1 MTSRGLRLVLLAFAI
16 ASFVALT
23 PGGVQPSHA
32 QASTPP
38 KGAQPTGAEPSRDAM
53 PTGGHHHTSDATNQE
68 SQSPTVTFKTTEWSI
83 FNHRV
88 AGGYVLIW
96 GLTALIAG
104 LQLPRRT
111 WWRFVPPLTLLALTQ
126 FLFFRND
133 PDAWPIGPLGFWA
146 SLRDP
151 EDLQHRIFVLLLLL
165 MGIMEL
171 LRAAD
176 RLPKFLAKYG
186 LACLA
191 VLASVYLLFHMHGR
205 SEMAGMM
212 HDPAAAADPA
222 MQHMMASM
230 ETIFH
235 EHLWFSILGLAFAA
249 GRLLWDTGRVNQ
261 RWATVFWSVCAI
273 LLGAYM
279 IGYTE

>member
-1 MTSRGLRLVLLAFAI
+1 MTSRGLRSALLASAI
-16 ASFVALT
+16 ASFIAMT
-23 PGGVQPSHA
+23 AGRVQPSHA
-32 QASTPP
+32 QASSPP
-38 KGAQPTGAEPSRDAM
+38 KNAQPAGADSSPEAM
-53 PTGGHHHTSDATNQE
+53 PPGGHHHGGDVTSPHGD
-68 SQSPTVTFKTTEWSI
+68 SPTVTFKTVEWSI

-96 GLTALIAG
+96 GLTALIVG
-104 LQLPRRT
+104 LQLPGRT

-176 RLPKFLAKYG
+176 RLPRFLAKYG

-191 VLASVYLLFHMHGR
+191 VIASVYLLFHMHGG

-230 ETIFH
+230 ATVFH

-249 GRLLWDTGRVNQ
+249 GRLLGDTGRVNQ

>member
-1 MTSRGLRLVLLAFAI
+1 MTSRGLRSVLLASAI
-16 ASFVALT
+16 AFLVSLT
-23 PGGVQPSHA
+23 VGGDQPSHA
-32 QASTPP
+32 QASTPS
-38 KGAQPTGAEPSRDAM
+38 KSAQPAGAEPLRDAM
-53 PTGGHHHTSDATNQE
+53 PTGGHHHASEAANAE
-68 SQSPTVTFKTTEWSI
+68 SQPGTVLFKTTEWSI

-96 GLTALIAG
+96 GLTALIVG

-151 EDLQHRIFVLLLLL
+151 EDLQHRIFLLLLLL
-165 MGIMEL
+165 MGIIEL

-191 VLASVYLLFHMHGR
+191 VLASVYLLFHMHGG

-212 HDPAAAADPA
+212 HDPTTAADPA
-222 MQHMMASM
+222 MQHTMASM
-230 ETIFH
+230 KTVFH

-249 GRLLWDTGRVNQ
+249 GRLLGDTRRVNQ
-261 RWATVFWSVCAI
+261 RWATLFWSVCAI